1 MSSRIG
7 RVKALH
13 WIVLAGWLA
22 LIARLIFMQ
31 VIDEAAYT
39 AGARDNIMRQEL
51 LPTARG
57 LIYDCRGRLL
67 ARNDA
72 YLAIKAVPSEMREA
86 GYYLAKL
93 AKVLQ
98 LSKRETGEM
107 LTLASVSPQDPQIF
121 TKTLNKI
128 MLAKIAEMQG
138 ETAGIYIEAKSS
150 RTYPLGAV
158 GAHVLGYVGE
168 ISEEELRKKRSQG
181 YTAGE
186 LVGQDGVEYSQNT
199 LLHGQA
205 GRVISQVDVSGQP
218 IRQIAEIAGYPGS
231 NLYLSIDASLQ
242 RQCEALLQE
251 TLNKVYYKNG
261 ERSGGA
267 IVAIEPDTGFVRALV
282 SLPSYNPNWFS
293 KGISTKRFNKLISD
307 SRSPLLNRTISGAYP
322 PGSTFKIVTTAA
334 ALQEGVINP
343 HTWFYCP
350 GVYYVEGLPFHCF
363 VRTGHGGLNLTDCI
377 AESCDVAYYSMGCKL
392 GLKRLQ
398 SYANQFGLGERSGIE
413 LPGETEGIFPY
424 PGWKEKAVNEK
435 WFPGDN
441 ANTAIGQG
449 FVAVTPLQVA
459 LYTMAAANGG
469 TVYRPQIISSVESFS
484 SEGKKVK
491 NSLPQIWHRVP
502 VKKSYFDDIKAGLR
516 GTVSYGTAS
525 VLSYGIDMAGKTG
538 TAENSPSA
546 DNPHGRNHTWF
557 TGFAPV
563 DNPKMVVTVFLEK
576 SGGYG
581 GNLAAP
587 VAFAVVREWL
597 SIEKQH
603 YKGPVKAVEA
613 WQ

>member
-1 MSSRIG
+1 MSSRIW

-13 WIVLAGWLA
+13 WIIIAAWLSLA
-22 LIARLIFMQ
+22 ARLIYMQ
-31 VIDEAAYT
+31 VIDESTYA

-67 ARNDA
+67 AHNAA
-72 YLAIKAVPSEMREA
+72 YLAIKVIPGEMSEADLYLRR
-86 GYYLAKL
+86 LAKIL
-93 AKVLQ
+93 RLTQ
-98 LSKRETGEM
+98 REVGEM
-107 LTLASVSPQDPQIF
+107 LTLASTAPHEPQIF
-121 TKTLNKI
+121 AKPLSRV

-138 ETAGIYIEAKSS
+138 ETQGLYIEPKSS
-150 RTYPLGAV
+150 REYPLGAV

-168 ISEEELRKKRSQG
+168 ISEDELRKKRSQG
-181 YTAGE
+181 YVTGE

-199 LLHGQA
+199 ILHGQA

-231 NLYLSIDASLQ
+231 NLYLSIDAALQ
-242 RQCEALLQE
+242 RRSEALLQE

-267 IVAIEPDTGFVRALV
+267 VVALEPDTGMVRALV

-293 KGISTKRFNKLISD
+293 KGISSKRFNQLISD
-307 SRSPLLNRTISGAYP
+307 RRSPLLNRTISGAYP

-334 ALQEGVINP
+334 ALQEGVITPNS
-343 HTWFYCP
+343 WFYCP
-350 GVYYVEGLPFHCF
+350 GVFYVEGLPFHCF
-363 VRTGHGGLNLTDCI
+363 VRTGHGTLDLVDCI

-398 SYANQFGLGERSGIE
+398 TYANKFGVGERSGIE
-413 LPGETEGIFPY
+413 LPGETEGLFPY
-424 PGWKEKAVNEK
+424 PGWKEKAVHEK

-459 LYTMAAANGG
+459 LYTMAAANEG
-469 TVYRPQIISSVESFS
+469 TVYRPQIISRIESFDD
-484 SEGKKVK
+484 EGKKIK
-491 NSLPQIWHRVP
+491 ITKPQILHRVP
-502 VKKSYFDDIKAGLR
+502 VKKSYFDSIKTGMR
-516 GTVSYGTAS
+516 GTVRYGTAS
-525 VLSYGIDMAGKTG
+525 SLSYGTDMAGKTG

-546 DNPHGRNHTWF
+546 DNPYGRNHTWF

-563 DNPKMVVTVFLEK
+563 DNPKIVVTVFLEK

-587 VAFAVVREWL
+587 VAFSIAGEWL
-597 SIEKQH
+597 SLEKQR
-603 YKGPVKAVEA
+603 YSGPVKAVEA